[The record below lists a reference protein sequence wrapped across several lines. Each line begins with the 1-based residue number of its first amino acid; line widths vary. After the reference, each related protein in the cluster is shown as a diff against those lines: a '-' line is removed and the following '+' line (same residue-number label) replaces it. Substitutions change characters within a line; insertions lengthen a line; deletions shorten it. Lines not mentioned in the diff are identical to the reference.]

1 MMRRVLSLIF
11 LVTCG
16 WCLVAY
22 PQTPSNPPANEPSE
36 KQEPPVLSVPPGYTY
51 ERSGRRDPFV
61 NPVPKPATPAP
72 VVVVR
77 PRPPGLKGV
86 MVSEAAIAGV
96 VTSKEP
102 SMNVVVIKAP
112 GNKTYFARV
121 GDALFDGVVKDIR
134 LASVTF
140 VVTATGDGIQQ
151 SPREVVR
158 QVRPAPGENR

>member
-1 MMRRVLSLIF
+1 MRRVLSLIIVF
-11 LVTCG
+11 TCG
-16 WCLVAY
+16 LCLLAF
-22 PQTPSNPPANEPSE
+22 PQAQSNPPANEPPA

-61 NPVPKPATPAP
+61 NPVPKPAAKAPAP
-72 VVVVR
+72 PVR

-86 MVSEAAIAGV
+86 MVSEAAIVGV

-134 LASVTF
+134 LASITF
-140 VVTATGDGIQQ
+140 VVTAAGEGTQQ